1 MGIPMPEP
9 ERPTRRALLLAT
21 LAGAGLRV
29 AGLGLAGLGARSG
42 AARADAAPADFDAA
56 LRQAAGQ
63 TVYFNAWGGDP
74 RINDYILWAAG
85 ELERRHGVALRLVKL
100 TDTAEAVSQVLAEK
114 AAGRADGGSV
124 DLIWINGENF
134 AAMKSGGLLFGPF
147 TDRLPNFR
155 LVDPERNPTVVVDFT
170 VPTEGHE
177 SPWGMA
183 QLTYFYDSARIAAP
197 PRSMPALLDWAV
209 SNPGRFTYP
218 APPDFIGTTFLK
230 QALHEL
236 AADPARLQQPADPA
250 LAAPLWPYLDRLHP
264 VLWRQ
269 GRAFPESASA
279 QRQLLNDGEVDLYMA
294 FNPADASSAIAQQL
308 LPDTVRGT
316 VPEAGSIANTHF
328 LAIPF
333 NANAK
338 AGAMVAANF
347 LLSPEAQARKQDPAV
362 WGDPTVLA
370 LDRLTAEDRAA
381 FDRLPQGIATPR
393 DLGRALPEPH
403 PSWVAVLEQEWIA
416 RYAR

>member
-1 MGIPMPEP
+1 MPSREHL
-9 ERPTRRALLLAT
+9 TRRTLLQTLTGVACLA
-21 LAGAGLRV
+21 AH
-29 AGLGLAGLGARSG
+29 SG
-42 AARADAAPADFDAA
+42 ASFADAAPANFTAA

-63 TVYFNAWGGDP
+63 TVYFNAWGGDQ

-85 ELERRHGVALRLVKL
+85 ELERQYGILLRLVKL
-100 TDTAEAVSQVLAEK
+100 TDTAEAVSHVLADK
-114 AAGRADGGSV
+114 AAGRQDGGSV
-124 DLIWINGENF
+124 DLVWINGENF
-134 AAMKSGGLLFGPF
+134 AAMKSGELLFGPF
-147 TDRLPNFR
+147 TAMLPNFR
-155 LVDPERNPTVVVDFT
+155 LVDPVRNPTLVLDFT
-170 VPTEGHE
+170 EPTEGFE

-183 QLTYFYDSARIAAP
+183 QFTFFYDSARIAEP
-197 PRSMPALLDWAV
+197 PRNMAALRDWAER
-209 SNPGRFTYP
+209 NPGRFTYP

-236 AADPARLQQPADPA
+236 LSEPAFLQQPADA
-250 LAAPLWPYLDRLHP
+250 AQFAAVTAPLWAYLDRLHP

-269 GRAFPESASA
+269 GRAFPESANA
-279 QRQLLNDGEVDLYMA
+279 QRQLLNDGEVDMYMA
-294 FNPADASSAIAQQL
+294 FNPADASSAIAQRL
-308 LPDTVRGT
+308 LPESVRGMI
-316 VPEAGSIANTHF
+316 PEAGSIANTHF

-338 AGAMVAANF
+338 AGALVAANF

-370 LDRLTAEDRAA
+370 LDRLTPEQRAA

-393 DLGRALPEPH
+393 DLGSTLPEPH
-403 PSWVAVLEQEWIA
+403 PSWVAALEHEWIA